1 MPEIKQNF
9 TRGKMNK
16 DLDERLIP
24 KGEYR
29 EAQNIHI
36 TESEGSDVGA
46 IENVLGNIK
55 ATGVIAP
62 DLTGNGDSL
71 LTGTGYEVIGYCQ
84 DLRNKRVVFF
94 ITNFASD
101 SFTDDIRSVSR
112 ANGAGVDYK
121 PNTYNHHCAI
131 ILYDIE
137 NKINNTLVFGDWLN
151 LSKNHLITGV
161 QIIDDLLFW
170 TDDLNQ
176 PRKINIK
183 TALDNYVSHEDQ
195 YYDCE
200 ETVSV
205 AKYAPYNAPILH
217 EEDGTPGHDRV
228 NPTTPGD
235 PELSD
240 YMKERFIRFSYRYK
254 YDDGEYSLIAPFTQ
268 SIFEPLN
275 AGIIVNSSTDDERNT
290 TTGEPEVL
298 IGHKEIYKKGIVDI
312 MQNRINQVELRIPIP
327 NKDEFST
334 TDPGSTYANPYHIK
348 EIEILLKESD
358 GISFKLVKTLKISDL
373 QSSDIESYTIR
384 PRVDFPSSSTQYYR
398 QVVKYTYNSS
408 EPYQVLPEGQVNR
421 VYDQVPLLAKALDVS
436 GSRVIFGNYVENYS
450 YPTDSSGKKGMNY
463 TVQTVTKGD
472 VDQANKQG
480 STPYLYGLKQWM
492 NKTLK
497 YHTVKQRRTYQVGIV
512 FSDIFGRQSPVIL
525 SSNES
530 VDADTITVPEVTDDF
545 SLNLNG
551 LWNATNNSY
560 GNSLAINFEEP
571 TLTTDSSFV
580 ADMSYGSSY
589 NPHGWYSY
597 RIVVKQQEQDYY
609 NVYAPHAFDGWNNI
623 SEQPDDTLTG
633 GRSWLFLHGDNVNK
647 VPRSLN
653 DTDLNRDGT
662 MGSDVRL
669 YPKVV
674 FDANGYSKMNSNYH
688 ELTEVISLGTAY
700 EQNLYISG
708 DDNKS
713 GTGGFNILN
722 FVYGKNKNPLVAELQ
737 NMEAYSDTTSNNEAR
752 VYYAYADVSNSTT
765 IILGDDQVGGSIPTG
780 PTDFGDDDFNGWS
793 VNMSKIP
800 HNEELKVTDTLGT
813 SPKHEI
819 VVSANQGKAD
829 GPKLLQGDK
838 IILSNY
844 HEGLSI
850 FETEPFK
857 SKLDIYYETSTSG
870 LVADLVEE
878 IFVDTTDLPDNIEI
892 SQVGYQQDGED
903 PPLQVDSTL
912 ASLYE
917 QAPGNTTIGE
927 LDARQNALSPGSL
940 SFSLFK
946 VVNTGSG
953 QEQTGLFS
961 IINDAGTYKLTTT
974 STFVYQNNNNDEY
987 VLTIAA
993 TDNGGTNYENIRV
1006 VVINSDPNITAPA
1019 GPLLLNRSAGGDTKV
1034 VYTDNDVDNGSARA
1048 GGFPNKYNGVT
1059 VTFSFGDTSFN
1070 SYFYIGGVVNGKYE
1084 LLTSGSWTIAN
1095 AALFFAGSDADRTV
1109 TLTVTDDF
1117 GATDT
1122 ASVRIDDLSSTAVI
1136 GSLYPTDGTTT
1147 QDICI
1152 ASGLTPTTYY
1162 ALKGASSTEP
1172 SVFEFYTDQLVLNV
1186 DNVVYIDS
1194 NLQTTIPAG
1203 LYMAN
1208 INSSQVR
1215 VADIGSD
1222 GIVDTITDI
1231 DFDPYEDCQ

>member
-1 MPEIKQNF
+1 
-9 TRGKMNK
+9 
-16 DLDERLIP
+16 
-24 KGEYR
+24 
-29 EAQNIHI
+29 
-36 TESEGSDVGA
+36 
-46 IENVLGNIK
+46 
-55 ATGVIAP
+55 
-62 DLTGNGDSL
+62 
-71 LTGTGYEVIGYCQ
+71 
-84 DLRNKRVVFF
+84 
-94 ITNFASD
+94 
-101 SFTDDIRSVSR
+101 
-112 ANGAGVDYK
+112 
-121 PNTYNHHCAI
+121 
-131 ILYDIE
+131 
-137 NKINNTLVFGDWLN
+137 
-151 LSKNHLITGV
+151 
-161 QIIDDLLFW
+161 
-170 TDDLNQ
+170 
-176 PRKINIK
+176 
-183 TALDNYVSHEDQ
+183 
-195 YYDCE
+195 
-200 ETVSV
+200 
-205 AKYAPYNAPILH
+205 
-217 EEDGTPGHDRV
+217 
-228 NPTTPGD
+228 
-235 PELSD
+235 
-240 YMKERFIRFSYRYK
+240 
-254 YDDGEYSLIAPFTQ
+254 LIAPFTQ

-290 TTGEPEVL
+290 TTGEPGVL
-298 IGHKEIYKKGIVDI
+298 VGHKEIYKKGIVDI

-334 TDPGSTYANPYHIK
+334 TDPGSTYTNPYHIK

-358 GISFKLVKTLKISDL
+358 GISFKLIKTLKISDL

-384 PRVDFPSSSTQYYR
+384 PRSDFPSSSTQYYR

-472 VDQANKQG
+472 IDQADKQG

-525 SSNES
+525 SSNEG
-530 VDADTITVPEVTDDF
+530 VDADTITVPEVTSNF

-551 LWNATNNSY
+551 LWNATNGSY
-560 GNSLAINFEEP
+560 GNSLAINFEDP
-571 TLTTDSSFV
+571 TLTTDNNFV
-580 ADMSYGSSY
+580 ANMSYGGSY

-609 NVYAPHAFDGWNNI
+609 NIYAPHTFDGWDNI
-623 SEQPDDTLTG
+623 SEKPDDTLTG
-633 GRSWLFLHGDNVNK
+633 GRSWLALHGDNVNK

-674 FDANGYSKMNSNYH
+674 FDTNGYSKINSSYH

-713 GTGGFNILN
+713 GTGGFTVYK
-722 FVYGKNKNPLVAELQ
+722 FVYGKDKNPLVAELQ
-737 NMEAYSDTTSNNEAR
+737 NMEAYSGSTSNNLAK
-752 VYYAYADVSNSTT
+752 VYYAAASTSSQAHVNLDV
-765 IILGDDQVGGSIPTG
+765 DQ
-780 PTDFGDDDFNGWS
+780 
-793 VNMSKIP
+793 
-800 HNEELKVTDTLGT
+800 LGT
-813 SPKHEI
+813 SASFTVGQYDGYKINFTGLKHHTDLE
-819 VVSANQGKAD
+819 VVSTATQQTDRLELSSTQNFIA
-829 GPKLLQGDK
+829 GDK
-838 IILSNY
+838 VVLSKY
-844 HEGLSI
+844 YEGLSV

-878 IFVDTTDLPDNIEI
+878 IFVETGELPDDITI
-892 SQVGYQQDGED
+892 DQFGYSQDGET
-903 PPLQVDSTL
+903 PPIQIDNTL

-927 LDARQNALSPGSL
+927 LDATQNAPTPGAL

-946 VVNTGSG
+946 VINTGSG

-1006 VVINSDPNITAPA
+1006 VVINSNPNITAPT

-1034 VYTDNDVDNGSARA
+1034 IYTDNDVDNGSARA
-1048 GGFPNKYNGVT
+1048 GGFPNKFNGVT

-1084 LLTSGSWTIAN
+1084 LLTSGSWTTAN

-1136 GSLYPTDGTTT
+1136 GSLYPTDGTTK

-1162 ALKGASSTEP
+1162 ALRGTSSTEP
-1172 SVFEFYTDQLVLNV
+1172 SVFEFYTNQLVLNV

>member
-62 DLTGNGDSL
+62 DLTGSGDSL
-71 LTGTGYEVIGYCQ
+71 LTGSGYEVIGYCQ

-101 SFTDDIRSVSR
+101 SFTDDIRSIDR
-112 ANGAGVDYK
+112 AQGAGTSNYSAS
-121 PNTYNHHCAI
+121 TEEHCAI

-137 NKINNTLVFGDWLN
+137 NKINNTLIFGSWLN

-200 ETVSV
+200 ETISV

-217 EEDGTPGHDRV
+217 EEDGTAGHDRV
-228 NPTTPGD
+228 SPTNPGD

-268 SIFEPLN
+268 SVFEPLN
-275 AGIIVNSSTDDERNT
+275 AGIIVNSSTDNERNT

-312 MQNRINQVELRIPIP
+312 MQNRINQVELRIPVP
-327 NKDEFST
+327 NKNEFST
-334 TDPGSTYANPYHIK
+334 TDPGSTYTNPYHIK

-384 PRVDFPSSSTQYYR
+384 PRSDFPSSSTQYYR

-472 VDQANKQG
+472 IDQANKQV
-480 STPYLYGLKQWM
+480 STPYLYGLKQWV

-525 SSNES
+525 SSNDS
-530 VDADTITVPEVTDDF
+530 VDADTITVPEVTANF
-545 SLNLNG
+545 SLNLDG
-551 LWNATNNSY
+551 LWNATNESY
-560 GNSLAINFEEP
+560 GNSLAISFEDP
-571 TLTTDSSFV
+571 TLTTDNKFV
-580 ADMSYGSSY
+580 ANMSYGSSY
-589 NPHGWYSY
+589 NPHGWHSY

-609 NVYAPHAFDGWNNI
+609 NIYAPHTFDGWDNV

-674 FDANGYSKMNSNYH
+674 FDTNGYSKINSSYH

-713 GTGGFNILN
+713 GTGGFTVYD

-737 NMEAYSDTTSNNEAR
+737 NMKAYSYTTSNNEAR
-752 VYYAYADVSNSTT
+752 VYYTHTSANNTET
-765 IILGDDQVGGSIPTG
+765 IQLANDQLGTPASDFVDDY
-780 PTDFGDDDFNGWS
+780 FNDWS
-793 VNMSKIP
+793 VNFSGAQHDEKVT
-800 HNEELKVTDTLGT
+800 VTDTVGT
-813 SPKHEI
+813 AANDHRI
-819 VVSANQGKAD
+819 VVTSKQTI
-829 GPKLLQGDK
+829 PLGDK
-838 IILSNY
+838 ILLSNY

-878 IFVDTTDLPDNIEI
+878 IFVETGELPDDITI
-892 SQVGYQQDGED
+892 DQTGYTQDGET
-903 PPLQVDSTL
+903 PPIQIDSTL

-917 QAPGNTTIGE
+917 QAPGNTVIGE
-927 LDARQNALSPGSL
+927 LDATQNAPTPGAL

-946 VVNTGSG
+946 VINTGSG

-1006 VVINSDPNITAPA
+1006 VVINSNPNITAPT
-1019 GPLLLNRSAGGDTKV
+1019 GPLLLNGSAGYDVKV

-1136 GSLYPTDGTTT
+1136 GSLYPTDGTTK
-1147 QDICI
+1147 QDICA

-1162 ALKGASSTEP
+1162 ALRGTSSTEP
-1172 SVFEFYTDQLVLNV
+1172 IAFEFYTNQLVLNV

>member
-71 LTGTGYEVIGYCQ
+71 LTGEGYEVIGYCQ

-94 ITNFASD
+94 ITNFESD
-101 SFTDDIRSVSR
+101 SFTDNIRSINR
-112 ANGAGVDYK
+112 AQGAGTSSYSAS
-121 PNTYNHHCAI
+121 TEEHCAI

-137 NKINNTLVFGDWLN
+137 NKVNNTLVFGSWLN

-217 EEDGTPGHDRV
+217 EEDGTAGHDRV
-228 NPTTPGD
+228 NPTNPGD

-334 TDPGSTYANPYHIK
+334 TDPGSTYTNPYHIK

-358 GISFKLVKTLKISDL
+358 GISFKLVKTLKISEL

-384 PRVDFPSSSTQYYR
+384 PRADFPSSSTQYYR

-408 EPYQVLPEGQVNR
+408 EPYQVLSENQVNR

-436 GSRVIFGNYVENYS
+436 GSRVIFGNYVENYA

-530 VDADTITVPEVTDDF
+530 IDADTITVPEVTDDF
-545 SLNLNG
+545 SLNLDG

-571 TLTTDSSFV
+571 TLTTDSKFV

-609 NVYAPHAFDGWNNI
+609 NVYAPHTFDGWDNI
-623 SEQPDDTLTG
+623 NEKPDDTLTG
-633 GRSWLFLHGDNVNK
+633 GRSWLYLHGDNVNK

-662 MGSDVRL
+662 MGSNVRL

-674 FDANGYSKMNSNYH
+674 FDTDGYSKMNSNYH

-713 GTGGFNILN
+713 GTGGFTVYK
-722 FVYGKNKNPLVAELQ
+722 FVYGKDKNPLVAELQ
-737 NMEAYSDTTSNNEAR
+737 NMEAYSGATSNNLAD
-752 VYYAYADVSNSTT
+752 VYYAASSTSSQAHVNLDT
-765 IILGDDQVGGSIPTG
+765 DQ
-780 PTDFGDDDFNGWS
+780 
-793 VNMSKIP
+793 
-800 HNEELKVTDTLGT
+800 LGT
-813 SPKHEI
+813 SASFTLGQYDDYKINFTGLRHHTDL
-819 VVSANQGKAD
+819 VVVETATQQTDRLELSSTQNFIA
-829 GPKLLQGDK
+829 GDK
-838 IILSNY
+838 VVLSKY
-844 HEGLSI
+844 YEGLSV

-878 IFVDTTDLPDNIEI
+878 IFVETGELPDDITVD
-892 SQVGYQQDGED
+892 QFGYLQDGET
-903 PPLQVDSTL
+903 PPVQIDNTL
-912 ASLYE
+912 ASVYE
-917 QAPGNTTIGE
+917 QAPGSTIIGE
-927 LDARQNALSPGSL
+927 LDATQNAPTPGTL

-946 VVNTGSG
+946 VINTGSG

-1006 VVINSDPNITAPA
+1006 VVINSAPNITAPA
-1019 GPLLLNRSAGGDTKV
+1019 GPLLINGSSGTDAKV
-1034 VYTDNDVDNGSARA
+1034 IYTDNDVDNGSARA

-1070 SYFYIGGVVNGKYE
+1070 SYFYIGGVINGKYE
-1084 LLTSGSWTIAN
+1084 LLTSGNWTPQN
-1095 AALFFAGSDADRTV
+1095 AAIFFNGTNADRTV

-1117 GATDT
+1117 GLTDT
-1122 ASVRIDDLSSTAVI
+1122 ASVRIDDIDNIVVPGNLF
-1136 GSLYPTDGTTT
+1136 PTNGATTD
-1147 QDICI
+1147 DICEAI
-1152 ASGLTPTTYY
+1152 NKQSTIYY
-1162 ALKGASSTEP
+1162 AIKGTSSNEP
-1172 SVFEFYTDQLVLNV
+1172 SIYEWGTDQLVLYTNNIV
-1186 DNVVYIDS
+1186 YLDANLQIAAPSRLYAAVVEEFPTGGIVYIYAV
-1194 NLQTTIPAG
+1194 NTG
-1203 LYMAN
+1203 G
-1208 INSSQVR
+1208 V
-1215 VADIGSD
+1215 VGS
-1222 GIVDTITDI
+1222 VTAVY
-1231 DFDPYEDCQ
+1231 FNPSEDCQ